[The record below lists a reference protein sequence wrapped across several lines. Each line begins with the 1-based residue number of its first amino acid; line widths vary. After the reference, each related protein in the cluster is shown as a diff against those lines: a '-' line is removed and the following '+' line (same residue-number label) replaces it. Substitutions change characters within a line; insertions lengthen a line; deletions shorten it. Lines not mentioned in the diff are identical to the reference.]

1 VSGPL
6 AIVLFF
12 LGVVVVILV
21 HELGHY
27 LVARRFGFQV
37 LEYFVGFGPR
47 LWSTRRDGIEY
58 GMKAFPL
65 GGYVKIAGMNPW
77 ETVAPEDVPRA
88 YFSKPAWQRALMI
101 FAGPGSHVIVAL
113 LLFAASFWIFGQEVP
128 REHLQISQ
136 VQRINDGASPALD
149 AGIQPG
155 DELLMVGDVRSPDS
169 EQLQQVLRANVG
181 QQVEVVVLRG
191 GRALTVSV
199 TPELAEV
206 DGREIARM
214 GVIVDLFESQA
225 VGPVEGLV
233 LGAGE
238 VGSATVSSVQTVGR
252 VFGPEGIGSVFRA
265 LFTDTPR
272 DVEGP
277 TSVVGIG
284 QAVGEAG
291 QEGEWFLILQFL
303 GYVTVFIGLLNLL
316 PLPPFDGGHLAL
328 IAIERCG
335 AARWTSAGWC
345 PSRWRCSRSSR
356 SSWGRRW
363 SWTSPSPSHVRP
375 DRGPAGQ
382 HDFSIWPGRARHD
395 PSVRWPA
402 CRLAPCWWST
412 TRRPSPKPSGR
423 VWNPRGSTSW
433 SPSTD
438 PTRSA
443 STPSTVPT
451 S

>member
-1 VSGPL
+1 MSGPL

-47 LWSTRRDGIEY
+47 LWSTRRGEIEY
-58 GMKAFPL
+58 GVKAFPL

-88 YFSKPAWQRALMI
+88 YFSKPAWQRALVI
-101 FAGPGSHVIVAL
+101 VAGPGSHVIVAA
-113 LLFAASFWIFGQEVP
+113 LLFASSFWIFGQEVP

-136 VQRINDGASPALD
+136 VQRINGSTSPALE
-149 AGIQPG
+149 AGLRPG
-155 DELLMVGDVRSPDS
+155 DELLVVGGAESPDS
-169 EQLQQVLRANVG
+169 DRLQEVLRANVG
-181 QQVEVVVLRG
+181 RPVEVLVQRDG
-191 GRALTVSV
+191 DRFTVSV
-199 TPELAEV
+199 TPELAVV

-214 GVIVDLFESQA
+214 GVIVDLFENEP
-225 VGPVEGLV
+225 VGPLEGLV
-233 LGAGE
+233 LGAGD
-238 VGSATVSSVQTVGR
+238 VGDATVSSIQTVGR

-328 IAIERCG
+328 IAIEKVRGRPVDFRRVVPVSVAVLTFFAIFVG
-335 AARWTSAGWC
+335 ATMVLDIAE
-345 PSRWRCSRSSR
+345 P
-356 SSWGRRW
+356 
-363 SWTSPSPSHVRP
+363 
-375 DRGPAGQ
+375 
-382 HDFSIWPGRARHD
+382 I
-395 PSVRWPA
+395 
-402 CRLAPCWWST
+402 
-412 TRRPSPKPSGR
+412 
-423 VWNPRGSTSW
+423 
-433 SPSTD
+433 
-438 PTRSA
+438 TRS
-443 STPSTVPT
+443 P
-451 S
+451 

>member
-1 VSGPL
+1 MSGPL

-58 GMKAFPL
+58 GVKAFPL

-77 ETVAPEDVPRA
+77 ETVAPDDVPRA

-101 FAGPGSHVIVAL
+101 FAGPGSHVVVAL

-136 VQRINDGASPALD
+136 VQRINGSTSPALD
-149 AGIQPG
+149 AGIRPG
-155 DELLMVGDVRSPDS
+155 DELLVVGGVESPDS
-169 EQLQQVLRANVG
+169 ERLQEVLLANVG
-181 QQVEVVVLRG
+181 RAVDVVI
-191 GRALTVSV
+191 GRDGDRIPLSV

-214 GVIVDLFESQA
+214 GVIVDRFENEA

-238 VGSATVSSVQTVGR
+238 VGNATVSSIQTVGR

-265 LFTDTPR
+265 LFTDAPR
-272 DVEGP
+272 DADGP

-328 IAIERCG
+328 IAIEKVRGRPVDFRRVVPVSVAVLTFFAIFVG
-335 AARWTSAGWC
+335 ATMVLDIAEPIT
-345 PSRWRCSRSSR
+345 
-356 SSWGRRW
+356 
-363 SWTSPSPSHVRP
+363 
-375 DRGPAGQ
+375 
-382 HDFSIWPGRARHD
+382 RA
-395 PSVRWPA
+395 P
-402 CRLAPCWWST
+402 
-412 TRRPSPKPSGR
+412 
-423 VWNPRGSTSW
+423 
-433 SPSTD
+433 
-438 PTRSA
+438 
-443 STPSTVPT
+443 
-451 S
+451 